1 MLWERNTEKWG
12 VFLVYKLL
20 ITEGNEELRHALVKE
35 LSSSYLIK
43 SCADGEQARELLA
56 DFSPDLWILDLML
69 PMVDGVTLLRQAHSA
84 DLHPVTLVTLSYS
97 SEYILGAL
105 QKYAVAYAVSKPCSA
120 HAVACQV
127 HELAATIVSSPQPS
141 EDSGINLSSVLLELG
156 ISPKVDGFSYLL
168 TAIPLYVADPRQ
180 GLTKELYS
188 AVGHS
193 FGKNG
198 LQVERCI
205 RTAVQSAW
213 VRGDMRVWQRF
224 FPSAPDGSV
233 PRPSNGDFIS
243 HIAAYMSVQ
252 KLSRGA

>member
-1 MLWERNTEKWG
+1 M
-12 VFLVYKLL
+12 YKLL

-35 LSSSYLIK
+35 LGSAYLIK
-43 SCADGEQARELLA
+43 SCADGEQAQKLLA
-56 DFSPDLWILDLML
+56 DFGPDLWILDLML
-69 PMVDGVTLLRQAHSA
+69 PMVDGMTLLRQAHC
-84 DLHPVTLVTLSYS
+84 DGLHPVTLVTLSYT

-105 QKYAVAYAVSKPCSA
+105 QKYEVAYAVSKPCSA
-120 HAVACQV
+120 QAVACQI
-127 HELAATIVSSPQPS
+127 HELAATIASAPQPS
-141 EDSGINLSSVLLELG
+141 EDPGINLSTVLLELSV
-156 ISPKVDGFSYLL
+156 SPKVDGFGYLL
-168 TAIPLYVADPRQ
+168 TAIPLYMADPRQ

-198 LQVERCI
+198 LQIERCI
-205 RTAVQSAW
+205 RTAIQSAW
-213 VRGDMRVWQRF
+213 ARGDMRVWQRY

-243 HIAAYMSVQ
+243 HIAAYMSAQ